1 MMFALDTNSLIYF
14 FKGRGRVAE
23 RLLATPPSEIGVPAI
38 VLYELEV
45 GIAKSS
51 SPDKRRKQLS
61 ELVDLVNLLPFGEAE
76 ARAAATLR
84 AALEKRGKPIGPI
97 DTLIA
102 GTAVA
107 NRALLVTHNT
117 SEFGRV
123 SGLKVVDWY

>member
-1 MMFALDTNSLIYF
+1 MFALDTNSLIHF
-14 FKGRGRVAE
+14 FKGQGRVGE
-23 RLLATPPSEIGVPAI
+23 NLLSTPPSDIGVPSI

-51 SPDKRRKQLS
+51 FPKERRMQLA

-76 ARAAATLR
+76 ARATAELR
-84 AALEKRGKPIGPI
+84 AALEKLGKPIGPI

-102 GTAVA
+102 GTAIA

-117 SEFGRV
+117 SEFSRV

>member
-1 MMFALDTNSLIYF
+1 MFALDTNSLIYF

-84 AALEKRGKPIGPI
+84 AALEKRGEPIGPI

>member
-1 MMFALDTNSLIYF
+1 MFVLDTNSLIYF
-14 FKGRGRVAE
+14 FKGKGRVAE
-23 RLLATPPSEIGVPAI
+23 RLLETPPSDIGVPAI

-51 SPDKRRKQLS
+51 SPKKRRKQLA

-102 GTAVA
+102 GTAIA
-107 NRALLVTHNT
+107 NRATLVTHNT
-117 SEFGRV
+117 SEFSRV

>member
-1 MMFALDTNSLIYF
+1 MFALDTNSLIYF
-14 FKGRGRVAE
+14 FKGQGRVAE
-23 RLLATPPSEIGVPAI
+23 RLLATPPSEIGVPAV
-38 VLYELEV
+38 VLFELEV

-51 SPDKRRKQLS
+51 SPRKRRKQLS

-76 ARAAATLR
+76 ARAAAALR

-107 NRALLVTHNT
+107 NQALLVTHNT
-117 SEFGRV
+117 SEFSRV

>member
-1 MMFALDTNSLIYF
+1 MFVLDTNSLIYF
-14 FKGRGRVAE
+14 FKGKGRVAE
-23 RLLATPPSEIGVPAI
+23 RLLETPPSDIGVPAI

-51 SPDKRRKQLS
+51 AAKKRRKQLG
-61 ELVDLVNLLPFGEAE
+61 ELVDLVNLLPFGDAE
-76 ARAAATLR
+76 ARAAAALR

-107 NRALLVTHNT
+107 NRATLVTHNT
-117 SEFGRV
+117 SEFSRV